1 MPGSTS
7 ASSSAPTGSGAATA
21 TTRSSG
27 RRSSATPQLLLPP
40 ELIGCHVGPPRAHT
54 TGRTQALSFRAIT
67 ALFGHFGIEWDIASA
82 SPQEREELAG
92 WVALHKELRPLLH
105 TGTVVRADRGPADV
119 LLHGVVAPDGA
130 RAVYAAVQLTQSV
143 TSAVGRVRLP
153 GLDPRRTYRVE
164 QARDTRTR
172 VADGRLVGQ
181 RWKRRTERCR
191 PGLGRGAASRPSGPR
206 TRSCWK

>member
-1 MPGSTS
+1 RQTIQRY
-7 ASSSAPTGSGAATA
+7 TE
-21 TTRSSG
+21 
-27 RRSSATPQLLLPP
+27 LLLPP

-82 SPQEREELAG
+82 SPEEREELAG

-105 TGTVVRADRGPADV
+105 TGKVVRADRGPEDF
-119 LLHGVVAPDGA
+119 LLHGVVAPDGS

-153 GLDPRRTYRVE
+153 GLDPRRTYRVSKTATPGPE
-164 QARDTRTR
+164 SRTAPWS
-172 VADGRLVGQ
+172 VNGGSVELN
-181 RWKRRTERCR
+181 
-191 PGLGRGAASRPSGPR
+191 GAALASIGVLLPAQWPENAILLDV
-206 TRSCWK
+206 TAID